1 MVAFPTPSSTLADA
15 DGWWLEAHCI
25 CGRTTALPC
34 RLLARQMPADRDLA
48 GVAAKLRCRGCGAR
62 ALSVELTDDPQAGAL
77 GHVGAGRAQRIM
89 LR

>member
-1 MVAFPTPSSTLADA
+1 MPALPTPSSTLAEA
-15 DGWWLEAHCI
+15 DGWWLEARCS

-48 GVAAKLRCRGCGAR
+48 GVAARLRCRGCGAR
-62 ALSVELTDDPQAGAL
+62 ALSVALTDDLQAGAL
-77 GHVGAGRAQRIM
+77 GHVGTGRAQRIM